1 MYNVYAWRNLK
12 YPKRQKTSK
21 YMYYVLFGIAW
32 KQKFICTKTLILSHV
47 NLLVFQNL
55 KSLKLYFFLVGSYE
69 NPRKTGY
76 KHMYFNATFEM
87 LIIWILTLVTIIL
100 AYESF
105 KRLLN
110 LYSTG
115 NLRWRMLILF
125 LLDIYPNYYSYWSY
139 FNYTNDGFY
148 AQVYHQLFF
157 TTTELVSTWNVFRLC
172 SKDTKME
179 SGSVMCIVAISIIHI
194 LLGGVDQFF
203 VQLILWK
210 EKTFQRARNIG
221 FVLPDI
227 LHVIL
232 TIQEMAKENRISWTQ
247 TFTRNE
253 LKFGLIFVISGFVL
267 GKVIFR

>member
-1 MYNVYAWRNLK
+1 MSE
-12 YPKRQKTSK
+12 Q
-21 YMYYVLFGIAW
+21 YVFFGISW
-32 KQKFICTKTLILSHV
+32 KQKFICTQTLIS
-47 NLLVFQNL
+47 
-55 KSLKLYFFLVGSYE
+55 STSMYFYFNIKMIQTTFCFLVGSYE
-69 NPRKTGY
+69 NPGKTGY

-87 LIIWILTLVTIIL
+87 SIIWILTLVTIIL

-110 LYSTG
+110 LFSTG

-157 TTTELVSTWNVFRLC
+157 TVTELFSTWNVFRLC
-172 SKDTKME
+172 SKDAKME
-179 SGSVMCIVAISIIHI
+179 SGPVMCIVVVSIIHI

-232 TIQEMAKENRISWTQ
+232 TIQEMARETRTSWTQ

>member
-1 MYNVYAWRNLK
+1 MASLSEWRSPPGFRGRHAW
-12 YPKRQKTSK
+12 
-21 YMYYVLFGIAW
+21 
-32 KQKFICTKTLILSHV
+32 LSG
-47 NLLVFQNL
+47 LLVCIIPYIHIGIVNKMFWVPN
-55 KSLKLYFFLVGSYE
+55 KIPVNRTECRCNCFDTVYKGSYE

-232 TIQEMAKENRISWTQ
+232 TIQEMAKENRIPWTQ